1 MEQQILR
8 IYYIDTIKVA
18 AIFAVVLI
26 HTVANTLYSSS
37 PDEML
42 FVHANLLDSLSRF
55 CVPVFFMASGALLL
69 SRDYDILQFYKRRL
83 FRIIPV
89 LIFWSLLYLVF
100 RIVVQGEEM
109 GVLQSVMMFF
119 DGQIYYHLW
128 FLYVIVILYL
138 LSPFMRRLIVSMNG
152 VEAKILFA
160 LWFTLAI
167 AAPHIEA
174 VFGLKFGFAYREL
187 GAYSGYFMLGY
198 YLHRIEFKR
207 PFLFLFLFLLSS
219 SAICYLTGY
228 LSSQKGELFAAFYDY
243 ATPLVFLQAV
253 SVFALFKSFDGAK
266 SLEYIAK
273 LSPLVLGV
281 YLLHPLV
288 LEQLNF
294 IDDLTL
300 KAVFV
305 FILSLVI
312 VRTFHF
318 LGLKKIV

>member
-1 MEQQILR
+1 LR
-8 IYYIDTIKVA
+8 IYYIDAIKVA

-26 HTVANTLYSSS
+26 HTFANTLYSSS
-37 PDEML
+37 SDEML
-42 FVHANLLDSLSRF
+42 FAHANLLDSLSRF
-55 CVPVFFMASGALLL
+55 CVPVFFMASGAVLL
-69 SRDYDILQFYKRRL
+69 SRDYDISQFYKRRL

-89 LIFWSLLYLVF
+89 LIFWSLIYLIV
-100 RIVVQGEEM
+100 RIVVKGEEI
-109 GVLQSVMMFF
+109 GVLQSIMMFF

-128 FLYVIVILYL
+128 FLYVIVTLYL
-138 LSPFMRRLIVSMNG
+138 LSPFMRRLIISMNG

-167 AAPHIEA
+167 AVPHIEV
-174 VFGLKFGFAYREL
+174 VFELKFGFAYREL

-198 YLHRIEFKR
+198 YLSRIEFKR
-207 PFLFLFLFLLSS
+207 PIFFLFLFLFSS
-219 SAICYLTGY
+219 SAIFYLTGY
-228 LSSQKGELFAAFYDY
+228 FSLQKGEFFAAFYDY

-253 SVFALFKSFDGAK
+253 TMFAIFKSFETAK
-266 SLEYIAK
+266 PLEYAAK

-281 YLLHPLV
+281 YLIHPLI

-305 FILSLVI
+305 FILSLVA
-312 VRTFHF
+312 VRTLHL